1 MNRLDECTRLCVD
14 FANHIDARR
23 YSALLALFTEDG
35 VLDRMGTVLNGR
47 AEIARFLQARDP
59 AVTTRHLCTNI
70 SIDFTSADT
79 AVGACYVLFFQGR
92 NTAPDGIATQAG
104 PPAVVQY
111 DDDYQNTAL
120 GWRIKARRIRMAIRP
135 NPA

>member
-1 MNRLDECTRLCVD
+1 MDRLAECTRLCVD
-14 FANHIDARR
+14 FAHHIDARR

-35 VLDRMGTVLNGR
+35 VLDRMGTVLRGQ
-47 AEIARFLQARDP
+47 AEIARFLDARDP
-59 AVTTRHLCTNI
+59 SVTTRHLCTNI

-79 AVGACYVLFFQGR
+79 AVGACYVLFFQGQG
-92 NTAPDGIATQAG
+92 AGPDGIATQTG
-104 PPAVVQY
+104 QPAVVQY
-111 DDDYQNTAL
+111 HDDYQNTPA